1 MKLGGTEMKRK
12 TFLTVF
18 IFILASQGYV
28 VNAQFTPAEIAQR
41 QEIEEFLKT
50 AEIVSSADIPEGVT
64 KPTRLYLKKGDV
76 ERSGAWKNPK
86 GMQKGYL
93 EGWQYEIAA
102 YEIDKLLELNLI
114 PPTVEREFKGKPGS
128 LQFWVESEFSEL
140 AVFEQK
146 IGIPRSK
153 FDNKEKMKYLA
164 RAFDS
169 LIGNDDRT
177 QQNILYTKD
186 WRAILIDHSRSFR
199 SSKKYTK
206 KLMYGAKGL
215 KKVGDRPMLFKRLP
229 RAFVEKVKALNYD
242 DIKNAAGLYLEDKEI
257 KAILLR
263 KELLLKEIEEMVK
276 EQGEDKV
283 LY

>member
-28 VNAQFTPAEIAQR
+28 VNGQFTPAEIAQR

-64 KPTRLYLKKGDV
+64 KPTRIYLKKGDV

-114 PPTVEREFKGKPGS
+114 PPTVEREFKGKSGS

-153 FDNKEKMKYLA
+153 FYKKENMKYIT

-186 WRAILIDHSRSFR
+186 WRMILIDHSRSFR

-215 KKVGDRPMLFKRLP
+215 KKVGDRPMLFRRLP

-242 DIKNAAGLYLEDKEI
+242 DIKNAVGPYLEEKEI

>member
-1 MKLGGTEMKRK
+1 MRRK
-12 TFLTVF
+12 IILA
-18 IFILASQGYV
+18 IALFILAGQGYV
-28 VNAQFTPAEIAQR
+28 VNGQFTPAEIAQR

-50 AEIVSSADIPEGVT
+50 AEIVSSADIPVGVT
-64 KPTRLYLKKGDV
+64 KPIRLFLKKGDV
-76 ERSGAWKNPK
+76 ERSGAWKNPQ
-86 GMQKGYL
+86 GMQQGYL

-102 YEIDKLLELNLI
+102 YEMDKLLELNLI
-114 PPTVEREFKGKPGS
+114 PPTVEREFKGKQGS

-140 AVFEQK
+140 DVFEQK

-153 FDNKEKMKYLA
+153 FYNKENMKYLA

-177 QQNILYTKD
+177 QQNILYMKD
-186 WRAILIDHSRSFR
+186 WCVCLIDHSRCFR
-199 SSKKYTK
+199 SSRKYTK

-215 KKVGDRPMLFKRLP
+215 KKAGGKPMLFKRLP
-229 RAFVEKVKALNYD
+229 RSFVEKVKALNYD
-242 DIKNAAGLYLEDKEI
+242 NIKNAVGPYLKEKEI

-263 KELLLKEIEEMVK
+263 KELLLKEIEETVK

>member
-1 MKLGGTEMKRK
+1 MRRK
-12 TFLTVF
+12 VFLT
-18 IFILASQGYV
+18 IALFILASQGYV
-28 VNAQFTPAEIAQR
+28 VNGQFTPAEIAQR

-64 KPTRLYLKKGDV
+64 KPIRLFLKKGDV
-76 ERSGAWKNPK
+76 ERSGAWKNPT
-86 GMQKGYL
+86 GRQQGHL

-102 YEIDKLLELNLI
+102 YEMDKLLELNLI
-114 PPTVEREFKGKPGS
+114 PPTVERKFKGRRGS
-128 LQFWVESEFSEL
+128 LQFWVESQYSEL
-140 AVFEQK
+140 IISEQR

-153 FDNKEKMKYLA
+153 FNNKENMKYLA
-164 RAFDS
+164 RAFDC

-177 QQNILYTKD
+177 QQNVLITKD
-186 WRAILIDHSRSFR
+186 WRVILIDHSRSFR

-206 KLMYGAKGL
+206 KLMFGKKGL
-215 KKVGDRPMLFKRLP
+215 KKAGGRPILFRRLP
-229 RAFVEKVKALNYD
+229 RAFVEKVKALNYE
-242 DIKNAAGLYLEDKEI
+242 DIKNAVGPYLTEKEI
-257 KAILLR
+257 KAILIR

>member
-1 MKLGGTEMKRK
+1 MRRK
-12 TFLTVF
+12 VLLT
-18 IFILASQGYV
+18 IALFILASQGYV
-28 VNAQFTPAEIAQR
+28 VNGQFTPAEIAQR

-50 AEIVSSADIPEGVT
+50 AEIVRFEDIPEGVT
-64 KPTRLYLKKGDV
+64 KPIRLFLKKGDV
-76 ERSGAWKNPK
+76 EMSGAWKNPR
-86 GMQKGYL
+86 GMQKGFL

-102 YEIDKLLELNLI
+102 YEMDKLLELNLI
-114 PPTVEREFKGKPGS
+114 PPTVEREFKGKQGS
-128 LQFWVESEFSEL
+128 LQFWVQVEFSEL
-140 AVFEQK
+140 TVFEQK

-153 FDNKEKMKYLA
+153 FNNKENMKYLT

-186 WRAILIDHSRSFR
+186 WRTILIDHSRAFR

-215 KKVGDRPMLFKRLP
+215 KKAAGRPQLFRRLP
-229 RAFVEKVKALNYD
+229 RSFVEKVKALNYD
-242 DIKNAAGLYLEDKEI
+242 NIKNAVGPYLKEKEI
-257 KAILLR
+257 KAILIR

>member
-1 MKLGGTEMKRK
+1 MRRRV
-12 TFLTVF
+12 FLT
-18 IFILASQGYV
+18 IALFILASQGYV
-28 VNAQFTPAEIAQR
+28 VNGQFTPAEIAQR
-41 QEIEEFLKT
+41 KEIEEFLKT
-50 AEIVSSADIPEGVT
+50 AAIVSFAAIPEGVT
-64 KPTRLYLKKGDV
+64 KPIRLFLKKGDV
-76 ERSGAWKNPK
+76 ERSGAWKNPR
-86 GMQKGYL
+86 GMQKANL

-102 YEIDKLLELNLI
+102 YEMDKLLELNLI

-128 LQFWVESEFSEL
+128 LQFWVESQFSEL
-140 AVFEQK
+140 TIFEQK
-146 IGIPRSK
+146 IAIPDSK
-153 FDNKEKMKYLA
+153 IYSKQNMKYLT

-186 WRAILIDHSRSFR
+186 WREILIDHSRSFR

-206 KLMYGAKGL
+206 KLMYGAKGI
-215 KKVGDRPMLFKRLP
+215 KKVGNRPMLFKRLP

-242 DIKNAAGLYLEDKEI
+242 DIKNAVGPYLKGKEI

-263 KELLLKEIEEMVK
+263 KELFLKEIEEMVK

>member
-1 MKLGGTEMKRK
+1 MRRK
-12 TFLTVF
+12 IFLTIALF
-18 IFILASQGYV
+18 IIASQGLV
-28 VNAQFTPAEIAQR
+28 VKGQFTAAEIAKR

-50 AEIVSSADIPEGVT
+50 AEIVRSEDIPEGVT
-64 KPTRLYLKKGDV
+64 KPIRLYLKKGDV
-76 ERSGAWKNPK
+76 EMSGAWKNPK
-86 GMQKGYL
+86 GMQKGHL
-93 EGWQYEIAA
+93 EGWQYEISA
-102 YEIDKLLELNLI
+102 YEMDKLLNLNLI
-114 PPTVEREFKGKPGS
+114 PPTVEREFKGKSGS
-128 LQFWVESEFSEL
+128 LQFWVNSQFSEL
-140 AVFEQK
+140 TIFEQK

-153 FDNKEKMKYLA
+153 YNNKQNMKYLA

-186 WRAILIDHSRSFR
+186 WRMILIDHSRAFR
-199 SSKKYTK
+199 SSKRYTK
-206 KLMYGAKGL
+206 KLMYGKNGL
-215 KKVGDRPMLFKRLP
+215 KKASGRPQLFRRLP
-229 RAFVEKVKALNYD
+229 RAFVEKVKALDYD
-242 DIKNAAGLYLEDKEI
+242 NIKNAVGTYLKDKEI

>member
-1 MKLGGTEMKRK
+1 MRRK
-12 TFLTVF
+12 IFLTVALF
-18 IFILASQGYV
+18 IFASQSNV
-28 VNAQFTPAEIAQR
+28 VYGQFTPDEIAQR

-50 AEIVSSADIPEGVT
+50 AEIVRFEDIPEGVT
-64 KPTRLYLKKGDV
+64 KPIRLFLKKGDV
-76 ERSGAWKNPK
+76 EMSGAWKNPK
-86 GMQKGYL
+86 GMQKGFL

-102 YEIDKLLELNLI
+102 YEMDKLLELNLV
-114 PPTVEREFKGKPGS
+114 PPTVERIFNKKKGS
-128 LQFWVESEFSEL
+128 LQFWVDVQFSEL
-140 AVFEQK
+140 TVFEQK

-153 FDNKEKMKYLA
+153 FEHKENMKYLT
-164 RAFDS
+164 RAFDC
-169 LIGNDDRT
+169 LIANDDRT

-206 KLMYGAKGL
+206 KLMFGKTGL
-215 KKVGDRPMLFKRLP
+215 KKAGGRPQLFRRLP

-242 DIKNAAGLYLEDKEI
+242 NIKNAVGPYLEDKEI
-257 KAILLR
+257 KAILIR